1 MKLDP
6 LLEMTGAMG
15 DGIYMD
21 ETMGGEGKT
30 DEIDGSQGSRFQ
42 DYGQLCKKV
51 TSTRIALMMDVA
63 NPPLLMS
70 MATKGL
76 GLTYQY

>member
-42 DYGQLCKKV
+42 DYG
-51 TSTRIALMMDVA
+51 
-63 NPPLLMS
+63 
-70 MATKGL
+70 
-76 GLTYQY
+76 